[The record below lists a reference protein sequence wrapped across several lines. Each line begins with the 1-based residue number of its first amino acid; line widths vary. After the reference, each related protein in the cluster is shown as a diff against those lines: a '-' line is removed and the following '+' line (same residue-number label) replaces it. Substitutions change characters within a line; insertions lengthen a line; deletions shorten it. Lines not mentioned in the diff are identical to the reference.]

1 VKRGGKTRLIG
12 LPSVLKQ
19 IRRLNA
25 KEGVRINTIG
35 FAESEDEVDGSLKDI
50 AEENGGTYQYIR
62 SKTD

>member
-1 VKRGGKTRLIG
+1 
-12 LPSVLKQ
+12 
-19 IRRLNA
+19 LNA